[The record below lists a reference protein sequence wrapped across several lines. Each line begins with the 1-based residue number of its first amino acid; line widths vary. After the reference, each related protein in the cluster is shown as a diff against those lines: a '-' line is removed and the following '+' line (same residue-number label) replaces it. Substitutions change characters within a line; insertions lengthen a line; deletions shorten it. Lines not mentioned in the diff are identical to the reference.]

1 MKLLVNLATITM
13 AILAVPAVAQE
24 RNATF
29 TVELKINGQENWQNA
44 SGTDTATIRY
54 QQKISFSTVLRTD
67 GQIVEYNSK
76 DPSYAAQQLAKAQQ
90 TTLAVTK
97 ARGLKPMTQ
106 AEFQER
112 VQKAQ
117 AACGTDTRCLMNLST
132 KVAEWSMQLQAGM
145 PVDASAAA
153 QDEDGAYLYY
163 IGFENCGARIH
174 IDMQNKTEGH
184 YADVQGAVPFSV
196 TAVANYD
203 ASKLE
208 QEALCAQ
215 TSFVVDTKRNL
226 LHGDGWLVGPPKGT
240 VTRTEGGRTERASGE
255 IPFRGEIIAWASEQL
270 RNAPLK
276 GTRKAV
282 LDMSSP
288 LGTDIVFAASKG
300 GGKAEV
306 ELSWRFE

>member
-54 QQKISFSTVLRTD
+54 RQKISFSTALRTD

-76 DPSYAAQQLAKAQQ
+76 DPNYAAQQLAKAQQ

-215 TSFVVDTKRNL
+215 TSFSWSIPREICCTATA
-226 LHGDGWLVGPPKGT
+226 GWSVRPKAPSHARKAAAPSARPARSPSAVKSSPG
-240 VTRTEGGRTERASGE
+240 RASNCATH
-255 IPFRGEIIAWASEQL
+255 RS
-270 RNAPLK
+270 
-276 GTRKAV
+276 KARARRCW
-282 LDMSSP
+282 
-288 LGTDIVFAASKG
+288 T
-300 GGKAEV
+300 
-306 ELSWRFE
+306 